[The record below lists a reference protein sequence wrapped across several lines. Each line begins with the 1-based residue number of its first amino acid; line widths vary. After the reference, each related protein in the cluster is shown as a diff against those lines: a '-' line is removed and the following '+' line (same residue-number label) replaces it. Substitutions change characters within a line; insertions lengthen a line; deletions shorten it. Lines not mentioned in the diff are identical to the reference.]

1 MEGVIRK
8 EKKMNNIQEI
18 VDEVVRIVNY
28 NQMAGNPV
36 EKLIY
41 IFPESATEGCL
52 RFIVQYK
59 RPPVSATEE

>member
-1 MEGVIRK
+1 
-8 EKKMNNIQEI
+8 MNNIQEI